1 MEPRDKDVRD
11 HLEDFPDPDD
21 PATRTERAPEWTSTL
36 PPETAAA
43 VTEVLN
49 NNNYFNDIA
58 RGLLL

>member
-11 HLEDFPDPDD
+11 HLEDFPDLD
-21 PATRTERAPEWTSTL
+21 TRTERAPEWTKDL

-49 NNNYFNDIA
+49 NNNYFNDLA